1 MVWLIRTL
9 VSKFVKSRLPVNEI
23 DGKKVP
29 KPITDLLLLN
39 ITNIE
44 NCKPIKMIDAG
55 TKANGCLTS

>member
-9 VSKFVKSRLPVNEI
+9 VSKFVKSRLLVNEI

-29 KPITDLLLLN
+29 KPITDLLLIN

-44 NCKPIKMIDAG
+44 NCKPTKMIDAG